1 MLGVQPWKEG
11 AEMCREVMDNIGVG
25 VDFVVVGNPMGTG
38 KIADVSVAWCR
49 WCRGGRSIDAG

>member
-1 MLGVQPWKEG
+1 
-11 AEMCREVMDNIGVG
+11 MCREVMDNIGVG